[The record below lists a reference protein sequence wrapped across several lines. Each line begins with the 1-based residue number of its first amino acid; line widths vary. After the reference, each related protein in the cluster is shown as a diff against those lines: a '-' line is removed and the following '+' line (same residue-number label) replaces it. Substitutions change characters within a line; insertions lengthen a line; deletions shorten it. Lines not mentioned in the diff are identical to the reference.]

1 VHIWSAAHLLL
12 QYWGE
17 VEIGKDE
24 LEAMVL
30 EYLTQLLVLAELFI
44 ADICWISADSESMR
58 NFKMHTISLYS

>member
-44 ADICWISADSESMR
+44 AGMCWVSADSAVYEK
-58 NFKMHTISLYS
+58 F